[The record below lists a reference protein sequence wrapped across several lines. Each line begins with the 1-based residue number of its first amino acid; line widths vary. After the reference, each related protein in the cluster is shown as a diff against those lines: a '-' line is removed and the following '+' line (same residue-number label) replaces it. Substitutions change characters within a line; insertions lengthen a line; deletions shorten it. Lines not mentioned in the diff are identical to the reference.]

1 MCIHVSAESATT
13 NDIMTNKSS
22 VVLLPV
28 EVFRQC
34 ALHKM
39 YFN

>member
-1 MCIHVSAESATT
+1 MCIHVSAEFTT
-13 NDIMTNKSS
+13 NDIMTNTSS